1 MKVLRHGLYGLLILL
16 LVFVAG
22 AAVFVVT
29 FDANRYKSDIESLA
43 LKHTGRALKINGEI
57 SVTLYPQL
65 GAVITQASLSDPI
78 ATSGANNANAIPAF
92 ISLQSTRL
100 SVALLPL
107 LKGEVLVDRIDIEG
121 LNIRLVRSA
130 NGALN
135 LQDLLDRLKPS
146 DTKPDSEQ
154 SATPTPKKT
163 GTGNKPLLI
172 DIQSVNIKN
181 SGVVFLDEQSQHRWQ
196 LSDMALTT
204 DRLASGASGQLLVS
218 GRLQTSSP
226 LERAT
231 FEFKS
236 QYQLAPVEP
245 RLTLSNS
252 RAKVSGRWQD
262 FEDVSVEA
270 TSVEATSVEATSVKA
285 TFGAKADLNATGYQI
300 NTIKIEA
307 FAKVNPPS
315 GPTRTLTAT
324 LATDQLVLNADQVRG
339 QAIEFSGDT
348 IRGAQRLSTQIALSA
363 WQWQNQALS
372 TDRVGIDV
380 VLTDPSIS
388 SAPLHATLAGTV
400 ELNQKQPALKSALSG
415 TFNASPL
422 QLAVSVTDFKNPALS
437 FDAHLQTLDLTP
449 LTASARP
456 SSPPAQAVTHSA
468 ASTQPANSASHAP
481 EDHLGS
487 KGVAIDF
494 SVLQGHQ
501 AQGHLRIDT
510 IKTLT
515 SPITDLKTAIAL
527 ENGRL
532 TIGPHQANVWDGQI
546 KGTLMVDAD
555 TQSISMAETVSNI
568 NIESLLAGLS
578 ATDSLSGRGSLTAD
592 VTAKGASSEALLK
605 SVSGQVG
612 LQLKDGAVKGVDLQ
626 AIMRAARA
634 ALGKASTQADTTDGQ
649 TRFTELTATATLKNG
664 VANNQDLRVKAP
676 LFRVQGN
683 GSIDIAAGQ
692 LNYLARV
699 TVLDTADAQGSAEL
713 RALRGVT
720 VPVRLTGSISKP
732 TYRVD
737 IAALAAE
744 LAKTKLNDQVQ
755 DRINKAVPGLGDAL
769 KGLLGR

>member
-78 ATSGANNANAIPAF
+78 ATSGANNTNAIPAF

-121 LNIRLVRSA
+121 LNIRLVRTA

-154 SATPTPKKT
+154 SATSTPKKT
-163 GTGNKPLLI
+163 GTGNKLLLI

-181 SGVVFLDEQSQHRWQ
+181 SGVVFLDEQSQQRWQ

-236 QYQLAPVEP
+236 QYQLAPAEP

-252 RAKVSGRWQD
+252 SAKVSGRWQD

-270 TSVEATSVEATSVKA
+270 TSVEATSVEATNVKA
-285 TFGAKADLNATGYQI
+285 TFGAEADLNATGYQI

-324 LATDQLVLNADQVRG
+324 LATDQLVLNADQVQG

-437 FDAHLQTLDLTP
+437 FDAHLQTLDLTA
-449 LTASARP
+449 LTAAARP
-456 SSPPAQAVTHSA
+456 SGPPANA
-468 ASTQPANSASHAP
+468 ASPAP
-481 EDHLGS
+481 ENHLGS
-487 KGVAIDF
+487 KSAAIDF
-494 SVLQGHQ
+494 SVLHGHQ

-510 IKTLT
+510 IKTRT
-515 SPITDLKTAIAL
+515 SPITALKTAISLA
-527 ENGRL
+527 NGRL

-546 KGTLMVDAD
+546 KGSLMVDAD

-612 LQLKDGAVKGVDLQ
+612 LQLTDGAVKGVDLQ

-634 ALGKASTQADTTDGQ
+634 ALGKTSTQADTTDGQ

-664 VANNQDLRVKAP
+664 VANNQDLRVGAP

-699 TVLDTADAQGSAEL
+699 TVLDTADAQASAGL
-713 RALRGVT
+713 KALRGVT

-769 KGLLGR
+769 KGLFGR

>member
-43 LKHTGRALKINGEI
+43 LKHTGRVLKINGEI

-78 ATSGANNANAIPAF
+78 ATSGANNKNAIPAF

-121 LNIRLVRSA
+121 LNIRLVRTA

-154 SATPTPKKT
+154 SATSTPKKT

-181 SGVVFLDEQSQHRWQ
+181 SGVVFLDEQSQQRWQ

-262 FEDVSVEA
+262 FEDVSVE
-270 TSVEATSVEATSVKA
+270 A

-437 FDAHLQTLDLTP
+437 FDAHLQTLDLTA
-449 LTASARP
+449 LTAAARP
-456 SSPPAQAVTHSA
+456 SGPPANA
-468 ASTQPANSASHAP
+468 ASPAP
-481 EDHLGS
+481 ENHLGS
-487 KGVAIDF
+487 KSAAIDF
-494 SVLQGHQ
+494 SVLHGHQ

-510 IKTLT
+510 IKTRT
-515 SPITDLKTAIAL
+515 SPITALKTAISL
-527 ENGRL
+527 TNGRL

-605 SVSGQVG
+605 SLTGQVG
-612 LQLKDGAVKGVDLQ
+612 LQLTDGAVKGVDLQ

-634 ALGKASTQADTTDGQ
+634 ALGKTSTQADTTDGQ

-664 VANNQDLRVKAP
+664 VANNQDLRVGAP

-699 TVLDTADAQGSAEL
+699 TVLDTADAQASAGL
-713 RALRGVT
+713 KALRGVT

-769 KGLLGR
+769 KGLFGR